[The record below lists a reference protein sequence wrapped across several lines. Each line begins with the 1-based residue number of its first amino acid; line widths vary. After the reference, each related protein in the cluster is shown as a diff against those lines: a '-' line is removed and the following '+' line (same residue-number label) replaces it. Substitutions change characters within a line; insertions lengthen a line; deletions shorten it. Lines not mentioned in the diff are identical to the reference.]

1 MQNDDLI
8 NKVESWLKSPITSD
22 IDPAIEYANGLLK
35 ELQSAMQQEGAS
47 RKEIGSLIGKI
58 KGTQNAL
65 KSVEPVNWV
74 KIGNGYLA
82 IGHRPATK
90 FVNDLRLQNA
100 SHILTLLSEKEDAR
114 KIEALTK
121 KNGLNWLWFPMESA
135 EPPTEDRNTEVT
147 ELFRNMKKVLESEGR
162 IYLHCSAGIHR
173 TGMIGYAFLR
183 YIGNDEEKSNK
194 LLLDL
199 RVETSEGV
207 GEKRREWG
215 NAIIEI
221 LK

>member
-8 NKVESWLKSPITSD
+8 NKVENWLQSPITSD
-22 IDPAIEYANGLLK
+22 IDSAIEYANDLLK

-47 RKEIGSLIGKI
+47 RKEIGALIGKI
-58 KGTQNAL
+58 KGAQNAL
-65 KSVEPVNWV
+65 KSIEAVNWV
-74 KIGNGYLA
+74 QIGNGYLA

-100 SHILTLLSEKEDAR
+100 THILTLLSEKEDAR

-121 KNGLNWLWFPMESA
+121 KNGLDWLWFPMDSA
-135 EPPTEDRNTEVT
+135 EPPAEERNTEVA
-147 ELFRNMKKVLESEGR
+147 ELFRNMKEVLHSEGR

-183 YIGNDEEKSNK
+183 YIGNDEEKANK
-194 LLLDL
+194 LLLNL

-207 GEKRREWG
+207 GEKRRDWG
-215 NAIIEI
+215 NTLLN